1 MAQVTGSRGAPMNND
16 PRVEEILR
24 EAENNPG
31 LLQQL
36 LSRLGTGGGGE
47 TQTQSSRLTGDLGLT
62 PMSTGPITTGTG
74 SAGAVG
80 NVAGVSSRITGYNEN
95 ATRSGTPITG
105 GGGGGFSVTGSGG
118 RTLEGG
124 GGSGG
129 GGGGRPPI
137 TGASADAPLPSRGGE
152 SSITPMGAA
161 KGASAGGGGGGG
173 RTPTATTGDGG
184 KGFQNLLN
192 IKGVTG
198 LVNNNRGMLGTAA
211 RYAGAGRA
219 IEEAGQGN
227 VLGAVGSGVG
237 MFAAGRAMQG
247 LAAGIPAVGLPG
259 MLAKGALYATGSLLG
274 SNLGADLLT
283 GAGKMAGG
291 IIPGVQG
298 LLGNAAANTAARGE
312 SAGPIPGLPG
322 IGAKKV
328 GDMNV
333 NETID
338 FMRRAGMNQ
347 VDIAKALNP
356 MLNQNLDQQRNRQMQ
371 LNQQNAQLTGG
382 LNQQR
387 YMAELAGGAQTEAG
401 ALTRQVITSVNP
413 YANSAFQYR

>member
-16 PRVEEILR
+16 PRVQEILR

-36 LSRLGTGGGGE
+36 MGMFGMGGGGE

-137 TGASADAPLPSRGGE
+137 TGASADAPLPSGGGGG
-152 SSITPMGAA
+152 SSIPTMGAA
-161 KGASAGGGGGGG
+161 KGASAGGGGSGG

-192 IKGVTG
+192 TKGVTG

-227 VLGAVGSGVG
+227 LLGAVGSGVG

-291 IIPGVQG
+291 IIPGAQG
-298 LLGNAAANTAARGE
+298 VVNAVTGSRREEGKSGLTGQGVGFSDKDLAMIDQLARSTGRNKVE
-312 SAGPIPGLPG
+312 IAREMLPI
-322 IGAKKV
+322 
-328 GDMNV
+328 D
-333 NETID
+333 
-338 FMRRAGMNQ
+338 NQ
-347 VDIAKALNP
+347 YRNAELQRS
-356 MLNQNLDQQRNRQMQ
+356 MQQA
-371 LNQQNAQLTGG
+371 QQNAQLRGA
-382 LNQQR
+382 LDRQL
-387 YMAELAGGAQTEAG
+387 YLAQLTQGAQAEAG
-401 ALTRQVITSVNP
+401 STVRSILGSRNP
-413 YANSAFQYR
+413 YAETTFRG